1 MTVPTDVLKQK
12 ISSYF
17 RTKQGVVAVYLFG
30 SHAAEKERPFS
41 DVDIGLLFDDADTKN
56 VSEKVEHYLIELS
69 RIIRKDIHPVV
80 MNSAGELLLKQIFLK
95 GDCIL
100 VNDKKKLS
108 WFKMIMF
115 SRILDFSFYLTKMQ
129 SGFVRK
135 MIGRELNDRP

>member
-1 MTVPTDVLKQK
+1 MTVPIDVLKQK
-12 ISSYF
+12 ISAYF
-17 RTKQGVVAVYLFG
+17 RDQHGVVAVYLFG
-30 SHAAEKERPFS
+30 SHAVGKERPFS

-56 VSEKVEHYLIELS
+56 ASEKLEDYLAELS
-69 RIIRKDIHPVV
+69 RIIRKNIHPVN

-108 WFKMIMF
+108 RFKMIMF
-115 SRILDFSFYLTKMQ
+115 SKILDFSFYLTQMQ

-135 MIGRELNDRP
+135 MIGKELNDRP

>member
-1 MTVPTDVLKQK
+1 MTVPIDVLKQK
-12 ISSYF
+12 ISAYF
-17 RTKQGVVAVYLFG
+17 RDRHGVVAVYLFG
-30 SHAAEKERPFS
+30 SHAVGKERPFS

-56 VSEKVEHYLIELS
+56 ASEKLEDYLAELS
-69 RIIRKDIHPVV
+69 RIIRKNIHPVN

-108 WFKMIMF
+108 RFKMIMF
-115 SRILDFSFYLTKMQ
+115 SKILDFSFYLTQMQ

-135 MIGRELNDRP
+135 MIGKELNDRP

>member
-1 MTVPTDVLKQK
+1 M
-12 ISSYF
+12 
-17 RTKQGVVAVYLFG
+17 VAVYLFG

-41 DVDIGLLFDDADTKN
+41 DVDIGLLFDDADNKS
-56 VSEKVEHYLIELS
+56 VAEKVDFYLIELP
-69 RIIRKDIHPVV
+69 RIIRKDVHPVI

-108 WFKMIMF
+108 RFKMIMF
-115 SRILDFSFYLTKMQ
+115 SKILDFSFYLAQMQ

-135 MIGRELNDRP
+135 MIGRELNGRP

>member
-17 RTKQGVVAVYLFG
+17 KDQHAVVAVYLFG
-30 SHAAEKERPFS
+30 SHAAGKDRPFS

-56 VSEKVEHYLIELS
+56 ASEKLEDYLAELS
-69 RIIRKDIHPVV
+69 RIIRKDIHPVI

-108 WFKMIMF
+108 RFKMIMF
-115 SRILDFSFYLTKMQ
+115 SRILDFSFYLAQMQ

-135 MIGRELNDRP
+135 MIGRDFNDRP

>member
-1 MTVPTDVLKQK
+1 MTIPTDVLKQK

-17 RTKQGVVAVYLFG
+17 STKHGVVAVYLFG

-41 DVDIGLLFDDADTKN
+41 DVDIGLLFDDADKKS
-56 VSEKVEHYLIELS
+56 VAEKVDYYLIELS
-69 RIIRKDIHPVV
+69 RIIRKDIHPVI

-95 GDCIL
+95 GDCIV

-108 WFKMIMF
+108 RYKMIMF
-115 SRILDFSFYLTKMQ
+115 SKIIDFSFYLSQMQ

-135 MIGRELNDRP
+135 MIGRELNGRP

>member
-1 MTVPTDVLKQK
+1 MTVPIDVLKQK

-17 RTKQGVVAVYLFG
+17 RTKHGVVAVYLFG
-30 SHAAEKERPFS
+30 SHAAGKERLFS
-41 DVDIGLLFDDADTKN
+41 DVDIGLVFDDADTKN
-56 VSEKVEHYLIELS
+56 ASEKMEDYLAELS
-69 RIIRKDIHPVV
+69 RIIRKDIHPVN

-108 WFKMIMF
+108 RFKMIMF
-115 SRILDFSFYLTKMQ
+115 SRILDFSFYLKQMQ

-135 MIGRELNDRP
+135 MIGRELNGRP